1 MRIKLTILAL
11 FSSFLLLNAQDAKSI
26 LDKANQAYNNA
37 GGITA
42 TFTLNTEDS
51 RNKTTYSQD
60 GTTLLK
66 GNKFKIEV
74 PDGITW
80 FDGKTQWTY
89 AKGGD
94 EVNVSN
100 PTGDELAGISPS
112 VLLNIY
118 KSGFKLN
125 YAGEKKDNGKL
136 VYSVD
141 LIPESKKTDFKKMTI
156 NIDKANSLFTSIKV
170 YGKDGIT
177 NHLIIKKLQTGS
189 NFTDKTFIFN
199 PKEYPNV
206 EVVDL
211 R

>member
-1 MRIKLTILAL
+1 MRIKLAILAL
-11 FSSFLLLNAQDAKSI
+11 FSSFLFLNAQDAKSI

-60 GTTLLK
+60 GTTLLR

-125 YAGEKKDNGKL
+125 YAGENKDNGKL